1 MSAETKETVSQ
12 TLEVRMSSVFVL
24 SPYKSLS
31 SSLSCWFNISCRD
44 ASAAFMAVQ
53 TGSRIVTTGAVPQ
66 ILGIVDL
73 WFFSKANDFKQS

>member
-31 SSLSCWFNISCRD
+31 SSLSCWFYISCRD

-66 ILGIVDL
+66 IGIVDL